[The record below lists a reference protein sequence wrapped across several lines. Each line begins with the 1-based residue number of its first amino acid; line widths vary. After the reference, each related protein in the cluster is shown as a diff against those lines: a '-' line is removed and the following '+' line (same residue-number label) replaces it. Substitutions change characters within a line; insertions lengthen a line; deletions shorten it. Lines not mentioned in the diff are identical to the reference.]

1 VEQETNL
8 VPLRAAIRIHD
19 NKMTSKHRGAE
30 EPLLP
35 QIAAGDRSAVAACID
50 RYGALVW
57 SMARRLTP
65 TSADAEDAVQDIF
78 VDMWRYA
85 SRFDATRGSESVF
98 VAILARRKLID
109 RMRRQ
114 KRRLASEE
122 PLEEH
127 HEATLAGALR
137 AEQDSEMDSMHAILA
152 HLTLPQR
159 RVMELSL
166 VQGMSHA
173 EIVAHTGLPLGTV
186 KTLIRRGILQ
196 AREFVAHADGASR
209 FAGEEP

>member
-1 VEQETNL
+1 
-8 VPLRAAIRIHD
+8 
-19 NKMTSKHRGAE
+19 MTANQGHRGAE

-35 QIAAGDRSAVAACID
+35 QIAAGDRPAVAACIS

-57 SMARRLTP
+57 AMARRLTP
-65 TSADAEDAVQDIF
+65 TTEDAEDAVQDIF
-78 VDMWRYA
+78 VDLWRYA
-85 SRFDATRGSESVF
+85 SRYDANRGPEPAF
-98 VAILARRKLID
+98 VAILTRRRLID

-114 KRRLASEE
+114 KLRLASEE
-122 PLEEH
+122 PLEEA
-127 HEATLAGALR
+127 HEATIAGTLR
-137 AEQDSEMDSMHAILA
+137 AEHDSEMESMHAILA

-186 KTLIRRGILQ
+186 KTLIRRGILH
-196 AREFVAHADGASR
+196 ARALVAKTDEASR
-209 FAGEEP
+209 AAGEES

>member
-1 VEQETNL
+1 
-8 VPLRAAIRIHD
+8 
-19 NKMTSKHRGAE
+19 MTAKQAYRGAE

-35 QIAAGDRSAVAACID
+35 QIAAGNRAAVARCID

-65 TSADAEDAVQDIF
+65 TSEDAEDAVQDIF
-78 VDMWRYA
+78 VDIWRHA
-85 SRFDATRGSESVF
+85 CRFDAARGAENIFIAV
-98 VAILARRKLID
+98 LARRKLID

-114 KRRLASEE
+114 KLRRASEE
-122 PLEEH
+122 PLEEV
-127 HEATLAGALR
+127 HEASIAGTLR
-137 AEQDSEMDSMHAILA
+137 AEQDSEMDSMHAILS

-173 EIVAHTGLPLGTV
+173 EIVEQTGLALGTV
-186 KTLIRRGILQ
+186 KTLIRRGVLH
-196 AREFVAHADGASR
+196 AREIAAKSGEAPR
-209 FAGEEP
+209 AAGEEP